1 MRIGSAGLG
10 KTLADLV
17 GNRRV
22 NPQRLRAN
30 AVHLLQSVA
39 MILGY
44 QLYNEWYD
52 APTGQQKIVMDV
64 LGDDTWDPSLLI
76 GVLAVLLPV
85 IARMRSV
92 PVPAIPGVTPATL
105 ERMNASAPA
114 QTRQIARRIARRI
127 IDHARARER
136 LQNVW
141 TAAHSSAASQ
151 VAVLQ
156 NMYTDYLR
164 KWCAIEKR
172 RGEVP
177 SKLGELSMLKR
188 MFEKSRLDPAE
199 RQLVYVILADGL
211 IESME

>member
-1 MRIGSAGLG
+1 MRIGGLG

-44 QLYNEWYD
+44 QLYARHD

-164 KWCAIEKR
+164 KWCEIEKR

-199 RQLVYVILADGL
+199 RQLVYATLADGL

>member
-1 MRIGSAGLG
+1 MRIGGLG

-44 QLYNEWYD
+44 QLYNE
-52 APTGQQKIVMDV
+52 
-64 LGDDTWDPSLLI
+64 WDPSLLI

-141 TAAHSSAASQ
+141 TAAHPSAASQ

-164 KWCAIEKR
+164 KWCEIEKR

-199 RQLVYVILADGL
+199 RQLVYATLADGL

>member
-1 MRIGSAGLG
+1 MRIGGLG

-44 QLYNEWYD
+44 QLYAWYD

-136 LQNVW
+136 LQSVW

-172 RGEVP
+172 RGGVP

-188 MFEKSRLDPAE
+188 MFEKSRMNPAE
-199 RQLVYVILADGL
+199 RQLVYVTLADGL